1 MATTTIAG
9 TGLLTVVDSV
19 SRTSY
24 RISRCLRA
32 YRKKQTNREEAAI
45 GTVEVQS
52 VLSYGKSE
60 VRRSSMFHNS
70 FQAVCSTNK
79 FAQMLYCSII
89 RSASAWLSRRDETI
103 CTVRIDYSNMKSF
116 PRCKSFIRIS
126 RISIKSNEI
135 SFHPNEYLL
144 IRITPS
150 LAISANKRIEFDR
163 LQTSLYAFYLSLRR
177 MLGNSNVT
185 RRYQTLRV

>member
-1 MATTTIAG
+1 MLTGLRFRSLIKTRTSCLTVATTTITG

-45 GTVEVQS
+45 GAVEVQS

-79 FAQMLYCSII
+79 FAQMLYCFII
-89 RSASAWLSRRDETI
+89 RSASAWLTEQSRKDETI
-103 CTVRIDYSNMKSF
+103 CTVWIDYSNMKSF
-116 PRCKSFIRIS
+116 PRCKSFIR
-126 RISIKSNEI
+126 R
-135 SFHPNEYLL
+135 
-144 IRITPS
+144 
-150 LAISANKRIEFDR
+150 
-163 LQTSLYAFYLSLRR
+163 
-177 MLGNSNVT
+177 
-185 RRYQTLRV
+185 